1 MKNGQPILGWLLL
14 SLITIMSIIVAT
26 AILDVAIGILIG
38 SIHMFVTLAVKL
50 ILNRFN
56 ISEYF
61 TAVALVII
69 VIIALP
75 AVPVA
80 LNWWQNSNDPTI
92 NAHLQI
98 VAIDP
103 RIGLEGRETV
113 SIEIDDVRGGFGL
126 GTHTISYELFS
137 FPEREHMHGGILYDQ
152 DRLLT
157 RWGRNRV
164 DLITQFTF
172 EPHRSYI
179 LTVYVNNSAVQFLY
193 GNTLRD
199 EILISSR

>member
-1 MKNGQPILGWLLL
+1 MKRIQTILGWFFL
-14 SLITIMSIIVAT
+14 SIATFWLFIISTTMFHLVIGVAVGLVPT
-26 AILDVAIGILIG
+26 VIAIAI
-38 SIHMFVTLAVKL
+38 KL
-50 ILNRFN
+50 INKDINLRNPLL
-56 ISEYF
+56 
-61 TAVALVII
+61 TLVITM
-69 VIIALP
+69 IIALP
-75 AVPVA
+75 SVPVA
-80 LNWWQNSNDPTI
+80 INWWNNSNDPGI

-98 VAIDP
+98 VAINP
-103 RIGLEGRETV
+103 RTGLEGRETV
-113 SIEIDDVRGGFGL
+113 SIEIGDVRGGFGL
-126 GTHTISYELFS
+126 GTHTISYELLS
-137 FPEREHMHGGILYDQ
+137 FPERERVHGGILYDQ
-152 DRLLT
+152 DRLLM